1 MAASPSPSMSLP
13 AAAGPAGSRI
23 RGLGHYRPANTVTN
37 ADLIARG
44 VDTDDDWI
52 RSRVGIQERRWADA
66 GETVVDMAEAAA
78 SKALAASGV
87 PAGEVD
93 LVLAATCTMPTPVPA
108 AAPQLAA
115 RLGIDA
121 PGAYDVNSGCSGF
134 VYAINA
140 ASAAILTGQA
150 RNVLVVGAERFS
162 GWIDMNDRS
171 TCIIL
176 GDGAGA
182 AVIGAADVPGFGPV
196 VWGSEGE
203 QFDAVA
209 IDEQTRFFRQ
219 EGQAVYR
226 WATSRMAPVA
236 LEACRRAGVEP
247 ADLAAFVPHQ
257 ANLRIIDAI
266 AKRLGVPD
274 ALVARDIVTS
284 GNTSAASI
292 PLALSR
298 MVERGEVPSG
308 APVLL
313 LGFGSGLA
321 YASQVVLAP

>member
-1 MAASPSPSMSLP
+1 MPLQTTT
-13 AAAGPAGSRI
+13 GPAHTRI
-23 RGLGHYRPANTVTN
+23 LGLGHYRPANVVTN

-44 VDTDDDWI
+44 VDSDDEWI
-52 RSRVGIQERRWADA
+52 RTRVGIAERRWADE
-66 GETVVDMAEAAA
+66 GETVVDMAEAAG
-78 SKALAASGV
+78 SKALAASGLT
-87 PAGEVD
+87 PADVD

-108 AAPQLAA
+108 AAPNVAA

-140 ASAAILTGQA
+140 ASAAVRAGQA
-150 RNVLVVGAERFS
+150 TNVLVIAAEGFS
-162 GWIDMNDRS
+162 GWLDLADRS

-182 AVIGAADVPGFGPV
+182 AVIGPSDEPAMGPV
-196 VWGSEGE
+196 VWGSDGA
-203 QFDAVA
+203 QSDSVA
-209 IDEQTRFFRQ
+209 IDERTRYFRQ

-226 WATSRMAPVA
+226 WATGTMAPIA

-247 ADLAAFVPHQ
+247 GDLAAFVPHQ

-266 AKRLGVPD
+266 ARRLGVPD
-274 ALVARDIVTS
+274 AIVARDIVTS
-284 GNTSAASI
+284 GNTSAATI

-321 YASQVVLAP
+321 YAGQVVLAP

>member
-1 MAASPSPSMSLP
+1 MAELATT
-13 AAAGPAGSRI
+13 AGPAGTRI
-23 RGLGHYRPANTVTN
+23 LGLGHYRPANVITN
-37 ADLIARG
+37 DDLVARG
-44 VDTDDDWI
+44 VDTNDEWI
-52 RSRVGIQERRWADA
+52 KSRVGIAERRWADPD
-66 GETVVDMAEAAA
+66 ETVVDMAEAAA
-78 SKALAASGV
+78 SKAIAA
-87 PAGEVD
+87 AGISTTEID
-93 LVLAATCTMPTPVPA
+93 LVVVATCTMPTPVPA
-108 AAPQLAA
+108 AAPNLAA

-121 PGAYDVNSGCSGF
+121 PGAFDVNSGCSGF
-134 VYAINA
+134 VYALNV
-140 ASAAILTGQA
+140 ASSAVLTGQA
-150 RNVLVVGAERFS
+150 RNVLVVASERFS
-162 GWIDMNDRS
+162 GWLDMTDRS

-182 AVIGAADVPGFGPV
+182 AVVGPSEQVGMGPV
-196 VWGSEGE
+196 VWGSDGA
-203 QFDAVA
+203 QTDAVT
-209 IDEQTRFFRQ
+209 IDERTRTFRQ

-226 WATSRMAPVA
+226 WATGTMAPIA

-247 ADLAAFVPHQ
+247 TELAAFVPHQ

-274 ALVARDIVTS
+274 AIVARDIVTS

-298 MVERGEVPSG
+298 MVERGEIASG

-321 YASQVVLAP
+321 YAAQVVLAP